1 MKIRDLKFST
11 ALILLSLLMAAGYGC
26 FLAFALNRTWYKI
39 TSYTV
44 LWLIVYGSLVKFFRE
59 HCRK

>member
-1 MKIRDLKFST
+1 MKKLNLKFRT
-11 ALILLSLLMAAGYGC
+11 ALILLSLLMVSGYGT
-26 FLAFALNRTWYKI
+26 FLAFSLNRTWYKI

-59 HCRK
+59 RCRR

>member
-1 MKIRDLKFST
+1 MKKLNLKFRT